1 MLTAT
6 ALAGFVPGTT
16 PAWAEIKGLELI
28 APSSP
33 GSGYDQLARAIQSV
47 LIQEKLATGIEVK
60 NIAGGGGTVGLAQ
73 YITTKKRGASA
84 MIFGFALV
92 GGILTTKSPVSLN
105 SLVPLARL
113 MAEPDVIVVRK
124 NSDIQTMAD
133 LVAKLKANPAEVRWA
148 GGSIGGID
156 HVLVGLIAKAV
167 GVDPAKVNFIVHAGG
182 GEVMAS
188 VLGGHTTVALSGY
201 EEFRSQ
207 IDAGLLRLIAI
218 SSEQR
223 TPGIDAPTLKESG
236 VAVALMNWRGLMGHP
251 DCTSAAR
258 GKRAFRHGR
267 QDGGVAILE
276 GGAEVSRLAR
286 LLPRRSRVRSLPE
299 GGTGPRRRGA
309 EVHRPAEMSP
319 TRSRRRSKCGPH
331 LAVVTEPN
339 RSNGGTE
346 MDFVVL
352 PGDGIGPEISEA
364 TVQVLEVLNRRLSL
378 GITFE
383 THEVG
388 FASLEKEGTTF
399 PEKVLDAARAADGI
413 ILGPV
418 SHLDYPPREQGGIN
432 PSGISGSSSTF
443 TPTSAR
449 AAPARASPITAARR
463 WTW

>member
-1 MLTAT
+1 MTSLNRRSFSQMLTAT
-6 ALAGFVPGTT
+6 ALAGFMPGAS
-16 PAWAEIKGLELI
+16 PAWAEIKGLELV

-33 GSGYDQLARAIQSV
+33 GSGYDQLARTIQSV
-47 LIQEKLATGIEVK
+47 LVQEKLATGIEVK

-124 NSDIQTMAD
+124 NSDIQTMGD

-236 VAVALMNWRGLMGHP
+236 VDVALMNWRGLMGHP
-251 DCTSAAR
+251 DLPQREAKELADTVAKMVASPSWKEALKAR
-258 GKRAFRHGR
+258 GW
-267 QDGGVAILE
+267 
-276 GGAEVSRLAR
+276 
-286 LLPRRSRVRSLPE
+286 
-299 GGTGPRRRGA
+299 
-309 EVHRPAEMSP
+309 
-319 TRSRRRSKCGPH
+319 
-331 LAVVTEPN
+331 
-339 RSNGGTE
+339 
-346 MDFVVL
+346 
-352 PGDGIGPEISEA
+352 
-364 TVQVLEVLNRRLSL
+364 
-378 GITFE
+378 
-383 THEVG
+383 
-388 FASLEKEGTTF
+388 
-399 PEKVLDAARAADGI
+399 
-413 ILGPV
+413 
-418 SHLDYPPREQGGIN
+418 LDYYLAGQEFGPFLKEEQVRVEGALRSIGLLK
-432 PSGISGSSSTF
+432 
-443 TPTSAR
+443 
-449 AAPARASPITAARR
+449 
-463 WTW
+463 